1 MDCQLKQAALPL
13 SGDSEQPQPVEA
25 AVSDELTED
34 ECEFLGAVLFGF
46 EVRHSCTLCGA
57 RGPFG
62 RALVNAHVATVRHF
76 RAHCQQ
82 VPKRQRD
89 AFVALVAMGVNR
101 WRAWPEIFG
110 CEIGDA
116 KWRAFW
122 TLPKGRLRKAPR
134 LAKVARFA
142 KVPPR

>member
-1 MDCQLKQAALPL
+1 
-13 SGDSEQPQPVEA
+13 
-25 AVSDELTED
+25 VSDELTED
-34 ECEFLGAVLFGF
+34 ECEFLGAVLAVRFWVVSMSDGKHCLFGF
-46 EVRHSCTLCGA
+46 QGFGSAEVRHSCTLCGA

-62 RALVNAHVATVRHF
+62 RALVNARVATVRHF

>member
-1 MDCQLKQAALPL
+1 MHFTTPPHLDAHI
-13 SGDSEQPQPVEA
+13 
-25 AVSDELTED
+25 
-34 ECEFLGAVLFGF
+34 LGVVKCILA
-46 EVRHSCTLCGA
+46 
-57 RGPFG
+57 
-62 RALVNAHVATVRHF
+62 
-76 RAHCQQ
+76 
-82 VPKRQRD
+82 D